1 MCVRGLVPQ
10 FAVELQN
17 DANCLSGNTPHGRS
31 GRTRSSQ
38 CSHATRAVV
47 SSAHLQQGVAL
58 RATGRTARSL
68 RKDAGVARDLRAR
81 VRDGIRTW
89 RLSMSMTNVFC
100 KSGCKSSQ
108 TLPRESSP
116 SVAGGSSVEYT
127 LDENIHTAN
136 NELLHHSFVHTL
148 LAVALCAPHLS
159 LSLSLSLSLYT
170 NAQTPAIAPSHYGR
184 YIPLPGNCDGTGV
197 VGPEP

>member
-1 MCVRGLVPQ
+1 MLVRV
-10 FAVELQN
+10 VTCE
-17 DANCLSGNTPHGRS
+17 
-31 GRTRSSQ
+31 
-38 CSHATRAVV
+38 SHATRAVV

-68 RKDAGVARDLRAR
+68 RKDARVARDLRAR

-116 SVAGGSSVEYT
+116 SVAGDNSVECT
-127 LDENIHTAN
+127 LDEDIHIAN
-136 NELLHHSFVHTL
+136 NKPHHSFIRTNSSSSL
-148 LAVALCAPHLS
+148 RATIS
-159 LSLSLSLSLYT
+159 LSLSLSLSLCVT
-170 NAQTPAIAPSHYGR
+170 LCVRANAQTPAIAPSHYGR
-184 YIPLPGNCDGTGV
+184 YIPLPGDCDGTGV